1 MTDKRREVVLVT
13 GASSGIGNSI
23 ATALAKNGYTV
34 YGTSRTPESRQR
46 RADEFFELIRMDVCD
61 DDSVSHAISYIRAKE
76 VRIDILVHN
85 AGAGIAGAFEETPLL
100 EASKQLDLT
109 VMGAART
116 IHALLPDMRREGGV
130 ILVIGSIA
138 GLLGVPFQA
147 YYSAGKHALEGLI
160 DSLRLELS
168 GWPVRVSLIQPGAFR
183 TGFRAARTLYGM
195 DEQSPYMEN
204 GRRAMAI
211 AEQMEKEGA
220 DTVLIAR
227 MVMKLV
233 RKKRIGPRYSA
244 GSRHQRL
251 AAVLLRLLP
260 YRVVELVLRGYFE
273 LSDKD
278 GYKRHRKKDGL
289 VNPST
294 R

>member
-34 YGTSRTPESRQR
+34 YGTSRTPESRPR

-61 DDSVSHAISYIRAKE
+61 DESVSHAISYIRAKE
-76 VRIDILVHN
+76 GRIDILIHN

-100 EASKQLDLT
+100 EAAKQLDLN
-109 VMGAART
+109 VMGVART
-116 IHALLPDMRREGGV
+116 IHELLPDMRRDGGV

-138 GLLGVPFQA
+138 GMVGLPFQA

-183 TGFRAARTLYGM
+183 TGFRAARKLYGM
-195 DEQSPYMEN
+195 DDGSPYVEN
-204 GRRAMAI
+204 GRRAI
-211 AEQMEKEGA
+211 TLAEQLEKKGA
-220 DTVLIAR
+220 DTVLVAR

-233 RKKRIGPRYSA
+233 RKRRIGPRYSV
-244 GSRHQRL
+244 GFLHQRL
-251 AAVLLRLLP
+251 AVILLRLLP
-260 YRVVELVLRGYFE
+260 YSMVELFLRWYFE
-273 LSDKD
+273 LSSKD
-278 GYKRHRKKDGL
+278 GYTRHMKRDRR
-289 VNPST
+289 V
-294 R
+294 